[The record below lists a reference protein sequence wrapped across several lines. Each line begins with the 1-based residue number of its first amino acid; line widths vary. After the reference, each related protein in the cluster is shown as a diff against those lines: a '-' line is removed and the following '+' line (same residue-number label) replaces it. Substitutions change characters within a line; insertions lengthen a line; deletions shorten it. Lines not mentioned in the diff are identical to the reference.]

1 MPVFERVSEKGG
13 LGLCV
18 EDPLKKEGIEAVATS
33 LFLNSL
39 SL

>member
-1 MPVFERVSEKGG
+1 MPILERVTEKGG

-18 EDPLKKEGIEAVATS
+18 DDPLRNKGIEVMATS

>member
-18 EDPLKKEGIEAVATS
+18 EEPLRNKGIEVVATS

>member
-1 MPVFERVSEKGG
+1 MPVFERVTEKGG

-18 EDPLKKEGIEAVATS
+18 EDLLKNKGIEVAATS

>member
-1 MPVFERVSEKGG
+1 MPFLKRVTVRGW